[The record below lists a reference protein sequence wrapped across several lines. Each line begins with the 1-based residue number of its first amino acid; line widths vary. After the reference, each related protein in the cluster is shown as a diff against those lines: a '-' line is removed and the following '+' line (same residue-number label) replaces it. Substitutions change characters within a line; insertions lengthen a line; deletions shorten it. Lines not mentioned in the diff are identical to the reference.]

1 MNVIS
6 TLYYFPSGKV
16 ILDKYMESYTEGM
29 YLKLNLTKVYN
40 YFSRQQML
48 FELNVK
54 MRMF

>member
-29 YLKLNLTKVYN
+29 YLKLNLTKVSN